1 MNIKS
6 LDFALDIN
14 GDGVFSPWE
23 YLEALKWIYQ
33 LPGRLVIEGL
43 GNIPFVAS
51 ALNIQAS
58 EATGY
63 ASLYGLT
70 PTLISLLCWLVLI
83 CAILSLTSRD
93 GRNGEAVSKKTLLLP
108 PPPGMRMKRSHR
120 HVHRHLHS

>member
-1 MNIKS
+1 MKMKS

-33 LPGRLVIEGL
+33 LPGRLVMESL
-43 GNIPFVAS
+43 GNIPVVAS
-51 ALNIQAS
+51 TLNIQAS

-70 PTLISLLCWLVLI
+70 VTLISLLCWLVLFCSI
-83 CAILSLTSRD
+83 ISLTSRE
-93 GRNGEAVSKKTLLLP
+93 RNARKTARKTLLLP
-108 PPPGMRMKRSHR
+108 APPGMGMKHPR
-120 HVHRHLHS
+120 RHLHS